1 MDCQLFSGS
10 QTMKNNK
17 PDAALLWK
25 QLDDV
30 LVPRLGLNLTERV
43 VYAHLLRHS
52 RLEGKRQLRFSIPC
66 FARSV
71 CLSDVTT
78 RQAVRSLAAK
88 GALRLLD
95 RTQAGHLAEVFL
107 PEEIEDAPHDG
118 PAPAR

>member
-1 MDCQLFSGS
+1 
-10 QTMKNNK
+10 MKNRK

-52 RLEGKRQLRFSIPC
+52 RLEGRRLLRFSIPC
-66 FARSV
+66 FSRSV
-71 CLSDVTT
+71 RLSDCTT
-78 RQAVRSLAAK
+78 RQAVRSFAAK

-95 RTQAGHLAEVFL
+95 DLGMKEQSAVSLG
-107 PEEIEDAPHDG
+107 DG
-118 PAPAR
+118 FPLQTIMGTTD